1 MLFTLEN
8 QQNIKLI
15 MVVVDVSTGFKV
27 ALEKDLKEFEDKH
40 LFRSTF
46 DQMDHFHVDS

>member
-1 MLFTLEN
+1 MYM
-8 QQNIKLI
+8 LI
-15 MVVVDVSTGFKV
+15 MVVVDASTGFKE

-46 DQMDHFHVDS
+46 DQKDHFQL